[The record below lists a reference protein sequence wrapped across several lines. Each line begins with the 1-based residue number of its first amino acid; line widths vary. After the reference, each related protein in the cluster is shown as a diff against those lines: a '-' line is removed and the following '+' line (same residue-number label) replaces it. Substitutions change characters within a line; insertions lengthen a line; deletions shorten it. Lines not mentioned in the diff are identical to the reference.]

1 MALVD
6 VQVERGGRVAR
17 VALDRPEQR
26 NAVSRALLAEL
37 VTALGG
43 LAAAPEV
50 RVVVLSGR
58 GSDFCA
64 GADIVELEAART
76 GPEAIDY
83 GGPFEEALRAIATHP
98 VPVLARVQGAAL
110 GAGCQ
115 LVAACDLAVAADD
128 ARLGIPSA
136 RLGVLVPFEIVQR
149 LVVAVGPKRAGEIL
163 LTGRSV
169 SGTEAAAWGLVN
181 EAVPAS
187 ELDRRTDEI
196 LRAVADAAPLS
207 VRGSKR
213 GIAIALEHL
222 SLDRSTEGHRAGD
235 FDMMA
240 AHALASEDLAEGLR
254 AFRERR
260 RPEFRGR

>member
-6 VQVERGGRVAR
+6 VEVDVSGHVAR
-17 VALDRPEQR
+17 VALNRPEQR
-26 NAVSRALLAEL
+26 NAVSRAMLAEL
-37 VTALGG
+37 VSALGD
-43 LAAAPEV
+43 LAAQPDL
-50 RVVVLSGR
+50 RVVVLSGN
-58 GSDFCA
+58 GTDFCA
-64 GADIVELEAART
+64 GADVAELDAART
-76 GPEAIDY
+76 GPGAVDY
-83 GGPFEEALRAIATHP
+83 GEAFEEALRAVATHP
-98 VPVLARVQGAAL
+98 VPVIGRIHGAAL

-115 LVAACDLAVAADD
+115 LAVVCDLAVAADD

-149 LVVAVGPKRAGEIL
+149 LVVAVGPKRAGDIL
-163 LTGRSV
+163 LTGRAV
-169 SGTEAAAWGLVN
+169 TGTEAAAWGLVN
-181 EAVPAS
+181 EAVPPA
-187 ELDRRTDEI
+187 ELTSRIDEVA
-196 LRAVADAAPLS
+196 RAIAGSAPMS

-222 SLDRSTEGHRAGD
+222 SLDRSTESHRTAD

-240 AHALASEDLAEGLR
+240 AQALASEDLTEGLR